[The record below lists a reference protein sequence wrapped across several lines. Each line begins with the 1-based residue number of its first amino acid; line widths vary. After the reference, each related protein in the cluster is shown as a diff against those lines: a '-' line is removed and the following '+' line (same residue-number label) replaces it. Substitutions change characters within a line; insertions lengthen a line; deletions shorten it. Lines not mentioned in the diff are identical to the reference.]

1 MRDSQ
6 HYVIMGT
13 DEGCG
18 DVMTAEEKAAEMREE
33 LGDCTLPQSTVKSEK
48 TSTTGLRCAA
58 PACFCPSFCPGQE
71 VMRSCDS
78 CGHGWLSHA
87 LPQLPH
93 QSDVEHAASL
103 VLYGCQALPIRL
115 KILLDRLFSSVG
127 RRQLAQLLLQFGWTL
142 DDYARGYIV
151 RDACGERLDSWQMCS
166 AEEESALVRA
176 CVRFADTHSLALQLL
191 AACDGPPPHAGVG
204 AAAHHTAHALPP
216 SPARTSPPA
225 SPPHAAPGKVRLPP
239 LEVLQDAAPS
249 PLLAASPSP
258 STSASLWPG
267 ARGSST
273 PAVLASPGASIS
285 DGGSSE
291 ECNGAYET
299 ALDLSRD
306 GCSPRPKSGS
316 GKMGKASG
324 WNSRSGGVSATE
336 MQSGGSQGKPA
347 LGKKR
352 VQCNVC
358 LKTFCDKGA
367 LKIHFSA
374 VHLREM
380 HKCTVEGC
388 NMMFSSRRSRN
399 RHSANPN
406 PKLHQLQ
413 FRRADLAVR
422 YPSRLPADAAPAG
435 LGAAGAVDVGVGG
448 VSAEDTLT
456 RVLSLRLLQG
466 ARPELRFEDS
476 TQTGQVHTSSEDS
489 SMSPKNNGAVYEG
502 ESDADTKAG
511 GGDGEA
517 DEKPEP
523 SWLKRLQRRWQQESG
538 EESPKLTAPEDASAA
553 ETPAAAPEP
562 PQRGTRKRK
571 SQHPT
576 RCAAVAGESPAKLF
590 ASDSLSSEDD
600 CRL

>member
-33 LGDCTLPQSTVKSEK
+33 LGDCTLPQSTVQSEK

-58 PACFCPSFCPGQE
+58 PACFCPSFSPGQE

-204 AAAHHTAHALPP
+204 GAAHHTAHALPP

-225 SPPHAAPGKVRLPP
+225 SPPHAAPG
-239 LEVLQDAAPS
+239 
-249 PLLAASPSP
+249 
-258 STSASLWPG
+258 
-267 ARGSST
+267 
-273 PAVLASPGASIS
+273 
-285 DGGSSE
+285 
-291 ECNGAYET
+291 AYET

-316 GKMGKASG
+316 GKTGKASG
-324 WNSRSGGVSATE
+324 WNSRSGGVSAADLP
-336 MQSGGSQGKPA
+336 SGGSQGKPA

-413 FRRADLAVR
+413 FRRADVAVR
-422 YPSRLPADAAPAG
+422 YPSRSPVDAAPAV

-476 TQTGQVHTSSEDS
+476 TQTGQAHTSSEDS
-489 SMSPKNNGAVYEG
+489 SMSPKNNGAAYEG

-511 GGDGEA
+511 GEA

-576 RCAAVAGESPAKLF
+576 RCAAVAGERPAKLF

-600 CRL
+600 CHL